1 MNKAATQ
8 TDPLVQQIRRSLNNM
23 RSYIRRTG
31 LTGWV
36 KDRNVAYGYKNLY
49 ADMVRLEDR
58 DGITDTLGALDDRLT
73 ALRREA
79 MHAGLLT
86 PEQVSD
92 AERAAIDAVDAEK
105 GRRS

>member
-1 MNKAATQ
+1 MNNAHTQ
-8 TDPLVQQIRRSLNNM
+8 TDPLVQRIRRSLNNM
-23 RSYIRRTG
+23 RSFIRRSG

-36 KDRNVAYGYKNLY
+36 KDRNIAYGYQNLY

-79 MHAGLLT
+79 MRAGLLT

-92 AERAAIDAVDAEK
+92 AERAAIRTVNAEK
-105 GRRS
+105 KEQS